1 MINWHS
7 QAADQLILE
16 KLLIMRPSANIAIFR
31 LGISLLTAL
40 PMACFYANK
49 AISHTNDISQLPV
62 AADNSADTGNGVLAL
77 QKLEI
82 KQDETATNLNQIPDF
97 PESNAIGN
105 QPDTCSTI
113 NQTDCGTGSEPAAKN
128 LVDKSAEACST
139 INQTDCGEGQ
149 EPAAKNLVDNDP
161 KCQNQLNCNH
171 VLAQNPP
178 SLPATCLRRRL
189 SQIQIAIDFCNPS
202 RSLPQNLPKYRQQYR
217 PNPPRQFP
225 QHCRMQQLRCRKFK

>member
-49 AISHTNDISQLPV
+49 AISQTDDISQLPV
-62 AADNSADTGNGVLAL
+62 SAELSADTGNGVLAL

-82 KQDETATNLNQIPDF
+82 KQDETTTNLNQIPDSIETN
-97 PESNAIGN
+97 PEPETQSN
-105 QPDTCSTI
+105 
-113 NQTDCGTGSEPAAKN
+113 PAEN
-128 LVDKSAEACST
+128 SQDACST
-139 INQTDCGEGQ
+139 IDETACGAGILPEQ
-149 EPAAKNLVDNDP
+149 KNLVDNEP
-161 KCQNQLNCNH
+161 KCQNQLDCNH

-178 SLPATCLRRRL
+178 SLP
-189 SQIQIAIDFCNPS
+189 P
-202 RSLPQNLPKYRQQYR
+202 NL
-217 PNPPRQFP
+217 
-225 QHCRMQQLRCRKFK
+225 

>member
-62 AADNSADTGNGVLAL
+62 AADNSVDTGNGVLAL

-82 KQDETATNLNQIPDF
+82 KQDQTATNLNQIPDF
-97 PESNAIGN
+97 PESNAHGN

-113 NQTDCGTGSEPAAKN
+113 NRIA
-128 LVDKSAEACST
+128 VR
-139 INQTDCGEGQ
+139 
-149 EPAAKNLVDNDP
+149 VR
-161 KCQNQLNCNH
+161 
-171 VLAQNPP
+171 NPP
-178 SLPATCLRRRL
+178 QKIGLTKALMRVPQLIER
-189 SQIQIAIDFCNPS
+189 IAV
-202 RSLPQNLPKYRQQYR
+202 RGK
-217 PNPPRQFP
+217 NPPQKIRLITIP
-225 QHCRMQQLRCRKFK
+225 NVRTS

>member
-1 MINWHS
+1 
-7 QAADQLILE
+7 
-16 KLLIMRPSANIAIFR
+16 MRPSANIAIFR

-178 SLPATCLRRRL
+178 SA
-189 SQIQIAIDFCNPS
+189 PS
-202 RSLPQNLPKYRQQYR
+202 RPASAADSAARSKSRSISATPPAAFPRTSPSTANSTAPTPFASS
-217 PNPPRQFP
+217 PNTAE
-225 QHCRMQQLRCRKFK
+225 CSN

>member
-16 KLLIMRPSANIAIFR
+16 KLLIMRPNANIAIFR

-40 PMACFYANK
+40 PMACFYAHK
-49 AISHTNDISQLPV
+49 AISQTDDISQLPV

-97 PESNAIGN
+97 PESNAHGN

-128 LVDKSAEACST
+128 RVDKNADACST

-149 EPAAKNLVDNDP
+149 EPAAKNQVDNDP
-161 KCQNQLNCNH
+161 KWQNRLNCND

-178 SLPATCLRRRL
+178 SGTRDLPAPPQPTQPDPNRDRFL
-189 SQIQIAIDFCNPS
+189 QP
-202 RSLPQNLPKYRQQYR
+202 LPQP
-217 PNPPRQFP
+217 
-225 QHCRMQQLRCRKFK
+225 